1 MDGFGNIGIERE
13 RHESSRPPMRML
25 EQRAVGRED
34 RSKRV
39 LATFVVFSEL
49 SLESIKRVTECIML
63 ELSEG
68 GNALTP

>member
-1 MDGFGNIGIERE
+1 
-13 RHESSRPPMRML
+13 MRML

-68 GNALTP
+68 GNALIP